1 MEVIEKVILDDQVQF
16 FFPKPE
22 RIPPPLL
29 KIEDGEFYY
38 HPEKVI
44 KHLNNSKII
53 K

>member
-1 MEVIEKVILDDQVQF
+1 MDVIEKVVLDDQVQF

-38 HPEKVI
+38 HPEKVK
-44 KHLNNSKII
+44 KHII
-53 K
+53 IS